1 MSDDK
6 AEQAPDLE
14 QLEREVEITAYQ
26 ASGPGGQH
34 RNRTYSAIR
43 MTHPPTGITVT
54 ASESRSQH
62 RNRKIALQRLHA
74 KLVDHFKPETPRVPT
89 RKGSAVRQRERQE
102 RSRMSDKKNK
112 RQRPDPE
119 QD

>member
-1 MSDDK
+1 MSDEETD
-6 AEQAPDLE
+6 QVPDLE

-74 KLVDHFKPETPRVPT
+74 RLVEHFKPEIPRIPT
-89 RKGSAVRQRERQE
+89 RKSRAVQQRERQE
-102 RSRMSDKKNK
+102 RSRMTDKKNK
-112 RQRPDPE
+112 RQRTDLDQE
-119 QD
+119 